1 MNAINTQFAASARFA
16 FAANVAGNLAAV
28 MGAMKQV
35 SYLKRQW
42 HSLHAWMEAEIE
54 SISIGILSLVTDGRG
69 DFSIGRSLLG
79 PVPVPCPVATR
90 RYGTADL
97 ARSVAGDLVRS
108 VGRRGFRQRPVSH
121 S

>member
-54 SISIGILSLVTDGRG
+54 SISIGILSLVTDGRET
-69 DFSIGRSLLG
+69 SRSG
-79 PVPVPCPVATR
+79 EVYSGQSRYRVPSPRDAM
-90 RYGTADL
+90 
-97 ARSVAGDLVRS
+97 AR
-108 VGRRGFRQRPVSH
+108 PT
-121 S
+121 